1 MSRNARRPFFLEES
15 LVRALIT
22 GITGFAGGHLAQTLL
37 DQGDEVFGMAR
48 DAGQGLTHL
57 SREIRPAIID
67 MRDPIAVD
75 TLLRETQPDAI
86 YHLAGQAFVPLAWA
100 DPWMTLENN
109 IRPQLHILQAMV
121 RQKSRARLLI
131 VASNE
136 VYGRVRTDELP
147 VKEDTPL
154 RPNNPYGV
162 SKVAQDILGLQYFL
176 SHGVDV
182 IRVRAFNHIGPR
194 QSPVF
199 VAASFAKQLAEI
211 EAGLIEPVLRVG
223 NLEAKRDFTD
233 VRDVMRAYALLVQ
246 HGDSG
251 EAYNVGTGEAHS
263 IQSLLDILL
272 SYTNVKVKVEM
283 DPTRMR
289 PSDVPVIYADN
300 SKLRAKTS
308 WTPACKFEDSL
319 HQVLDYWREE
329 VKNRLAG

>member
-1 MSRNARRPFFLEES
+1 M
-15 LVRALIT
+15 RALIT

-37 DQGDEVFGMAR
+37 DRGDEVFGMAR

-57 SREIRPAIID
+57 SREIKPAIVD
-67 MRDPIAVD
+67 LRDPLAVD
-75 TLLRETQPDAI
+75 TLLREAQPDAI

-109 IRPQLHILQAMV
+109 IRPQLNILEAMV
-121 RQKSRARLLI
+121 RQKSGARLLI

-136 VYGRVRTDELP
+136 VYGRVRPDELP
-147 VKEDTPL
+147 VKEETPL

-211 EAGLIEPVLRVG
+211 EAGLVEPVLRVG
-223 NLEAKRDFTD
+223 NLEARRDFTD

-246 HGDSG
+246 YADPG
-251 EAYNVGTGEAHS
+251 EAYNIGTGEAHS

-272 SYTNVKVKVEM
+272 SYTNVKVKVEP

-300 SKLRAKTS
+300 SKLRTKTG
-308 WTPACKFEDSL
+308 WTPTCKFEDSL
-319 HQVLDYWREE
+319 RQVLDYWREE
-329 VKNRLAG
+329 VKSRVTEN